1 MKVLVTGGTG
11 TIGKHALLH
20 ALLRPEITSVVAISR
35 RDLPTNTSNNSKL
48 KVIIL
53 KDFNDWSQD
62 ILEEIKDADAM
73 IWLEPNPSLNVS
85 KSSH

>member
-1 MKVLVTGGTG
+1 MKVLVTGDTG

-35 RDLPTNTSNNSKL
+35 RDLPTDISNNSKL

-62 ILEEIKDADAM
+62 ILEEMKDADVM
-73 IWLEPNPSLNVS
+73 IWLEPNLSLNGS
-85 KSSH
+85 KLGH

>member
-11 TIGKHALLH
+11 TIGKRALLH
-20 ALLRPEITSVVAISR
+20 VLLRPEVTSVVAISR
-35 RDLPTNTSNNSKL
+35 RPLATDVSNHSKL

-53 KDFNDWSQD
+53 KDFNDWPQD

-73 IWLEPNPSLNVS
+73 IWLQPNS
-85 KSSH
+85 